1 MNTEV
6 KRLTDQRL
14 PWQKEGYVDPFA
26 EYERLKCQAFGEII
40 KELFQTLKPKT
51 PKVNWIE
58 EGF

>member
-6 KRLTDQRL
+6 KKLTDQRL

-26 EYERLKCQAFGEII
+26 EYERLKSEYRRLAFAEMFGC
-40 KELFQTLKPKT
+40 FMPKT